1 MPTTIDQGFKKFRD
15 NLRITEL
22 QESTVSTR
30 QQNVRSAVESD
41 LEVLDSFLVGSYRR
55 GTMIAPLSDADVDV
69 FVVLDKKYYT
79 VDGQA
84 SLLDK
89 LKRSLQ
95 KTYSKTPEISRNGQA
110 VTIVFSDF
118 RVDVVPSFLRE
129 GGGYLIPNSISKRW
143 ISTDPKKHIQLWALA
158 NKEQQLLLSP
168 LTKMIKAWNREHSQ
182 LLRSFHLEVLVL
194 QILSGITISSFPLT
208 AGYVF
213 DQARAQVKYPVLD
226 PAGFGGNIADYLD
239 TQAKIGEVVSRLES
253 AHKRAVEALQSAEDG
268 KVELAYEKWRLIFGS
283 YFPAYSS

>member
-1 MPTTIDQGFKKFRD
+1 
-15 NLRITEL
+15 
-22 QESTVSTR
+22 
-30 QQNVRSAVESD
+30 
-41 LEVLDSFLVGSYRR
+41 
-55 GTMIAPLSDADVDV
+55 MIAPLANADVDV
-69 FVVLDKKYYT
+69 FIILDKKYYT
-79 VDGQA
+79 GDGQA

-95 KTYSKTPEISRNGQA
+95 KTYPKTPEISRNGQA

-118 RVDVVPSFLRE
+118 SVDVVPSFLRE

-143 ISTDPKKHIQLWALA
+143 ISTDPKKHIQLWAFA

-194 QILSGITISSFPLT
+194 QILNGITITSFPLT

-213 DQARAQVKYPVLD
+213 DQAREQVKYPVSD

-239 TQAKIGEVVSRLES
+239 SQSKVNEVASRLES
-253 AHKRAVEALQSAEDG
+253 AHRRAVDAIQFAEQG
-268 KVELAYEKWRLIFGS
+268 KLEQAYERWRLTFGN
-283 YFPAYSS
+283 YFPIYSV